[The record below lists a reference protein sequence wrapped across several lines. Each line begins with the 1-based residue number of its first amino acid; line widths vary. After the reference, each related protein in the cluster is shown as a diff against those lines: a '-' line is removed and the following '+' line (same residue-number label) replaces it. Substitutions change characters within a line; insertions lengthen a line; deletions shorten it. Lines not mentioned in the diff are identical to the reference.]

1 MLCVYSWIFFH
12 LIYTCYTCSS
22 GQKTSKHIQRF
33 DTIRNLREKRTMHFH
48 YYTLQHL
55 ARSLPLEE
63 AIEGC
68 FSQSKNELIVEFHT
82 FHLRIG
88 CNTPATYV
96 VPVDRFARARKNVVN
111 LFDRIIEKKLK
122 QVYVVP
128 YERVLVMVLEEGY
141 DLILKMHGPQANIML
156 RKGEEIIELFN
167 NKLTEDW
174 HYTEISGN
182 FDTTALDGLPEVD
195 EQAVLQQ
202 LRNISPI
209 FEKQFAAE
217 ITSLMK
223 QGQSFGLATLQ
234 IIKQVQD
241 NTFYLKKEAQKIKFY
256 LFEPAENKNAIEV
269 REVIPALQL
278 FLRTFFQFDRYLKQY
293 KKLNKEIRTPYKKTQ
308 KLYQSFQKNIQQL
321 ESERN
326 PEELGHILM
335 ANLHHIQPG
344 QQKAILEDYYEG
356 GTVAIKLKPDLSPQE
371 NARLYYEKHKQ
382 QKIRLQ
388 YLKKELNKIENRL
401 VKEEGEVEAFD
412 QVPRPDEL
420 KLGPSGFDLDEIQGL
435 RQFFKN
441 QIPEKQ
447 QPRHPFREFE
457 HEGFQ
462 IFVGKNARNNDEL
475 SFKFANKEDLW
486 LHAKDVSGSHVVIR
500 QQAGKKIP
508 VSVLEYAASLAA
520 YYSKR
525 KNDTLVPVIYTP
537 RKYIRKRKG
546 DPPGAV
552 VVDREEVVMIEPVRN

>member
-1 MLCVYSWIFFH
+1 
-12 LIYTCYTCSS
+12 
-22 GQKTSKHIQRF
+22 
-33 DTIRNLREKRTMHFH
+33 MHFH
-48 YYTLQHL
+48 FYTLQHL
-55 ARSLPLEE
+55 ARALPQEE

-68 FSQSKNELIVEFHT
+68 FSQSKNELVVEFHT

-96 VPVDRFARARKNVVN
+96 VPVHRFARARKNVVD
-111 LFDRIIEKKLK
+111 LFGRIIGKKLK
-122 QVYVVP
+122 QAYVVP

-141 DLILKMHGPQANIML
+141 DLILKMHGPQANVML
-156 RKGEEIIELFN
+156 RQGGKIIELFN
-167 NKLTEDW
+167 NKLTADW
-174 HYTEISGN
+174 HYTEIPGD
-182 FDTTALDGLPEVD
+182 FDQMALDAVPEAD
-195 EQAVLQQ
+195 QQAVLQQ

-209 FEKQFAAE
+209 FEKHFAAQV
-217 ITSLMK
+217 TSLMK
-223 QGQSFGLATLQ
+223 QGQSFGSATHQ
-234 IIKQVQD
+234 IIKQAQN
-241 NTFYLKKEAQKIKFY
+241 NTFYIHKEAQQIKFY
-256 LFEPAENKNAIEV
+256 LFEPAEHKDVIEV
-269 REVIPALQL
+269 CEVIPALQL
-278 FLRTFFQFDRYLKQY
+278 FLRTFFQYDRYLRQY
-293 KKLNKEIRTPYKKTQ
+293 KKLNKEIRTPYRKTQ

-335 ANLHHIQPG
+335 ANLHQIQPG
-344 QQKAILEDYYEG
+344 QKKAILDDYYEG
-356 GTVAIKLKPDLSPQE
+356 GTVTIKLKPDLPPQE

-382 QKIRLQ
+382 RKARLQ
-388 YLKKELNKIENRL
+388 YLKKELKEIENRL
-401 VKEEGEVEAFD
+401 VSEELEVEAFD
-412 QVPRPDEL
+412 QVPKPGEL
-420 KLGPSGFDLDEIQGL
+420 KFGLSGFDPEEIQAL
-435 RQFFKN
+435 RQFSKT
-441 QIPEKQ
+441 QTPEKEQ
-447 QPRHPFREFE
+447 IRHPFREFE
-457 HEGFQ
+457 HEGYQ

-508 VSVLEYAASLAA
+508 LNVLEYAASLAA

-552 VVDREEVVMIEPVRN
+552 VVEREEVLMIEPVRN